1 MAKRYG
7 KLNVDSYRTFYVSRM
22 YSSGTKILFQGNIKG
37 LVNFMARI
45 DKGKRGYYEAPIELT
60 FLVGKIKTK
69 KLSFKDL
76 REGIERERAFKLT
89 AEGKKFAEKYLNM
102 KFKK

>member
-1 MAKRYG
+1 MAKKVG
-7 KLNVDSYRTFYVSRM
+7 TLDVSNYRTFYISRM
-22 YSSGTKILFQGNIKG
+22 FSSGTKILFQGTIKG
-37 LVNFMARI
+37 LVNKMAQI
-45 DKGKRGYYEAPIELT
+45 DKGRKGYYEAPIELT

-76 REGIERERAFKLT
+76 REGVERERAFKLT
-89 AEGKKFAEKYLNM
+89 TAGKKFAEKYLNM

>member
-22 YSSGTKILFQGNIKG
+22 YSSG
-37 LVNFMARI
+37 
-45 DKGKRGYYEAPIELT
+45 GYYEAPIELT